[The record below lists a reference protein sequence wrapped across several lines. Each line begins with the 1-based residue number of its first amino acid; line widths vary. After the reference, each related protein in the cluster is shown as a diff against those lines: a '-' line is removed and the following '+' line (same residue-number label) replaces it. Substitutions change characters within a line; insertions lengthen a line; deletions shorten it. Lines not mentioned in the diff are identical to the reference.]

1 MRRISSIYLGI
12 MLMGILMI
20 PVAHAALTPGAG
32 YTITIQKVNSN
43 GTVSDYSTVSA
54 TADGNGKLAFTASS
68 IPTKDDCNFI
78 VILIKDGSGTTV
90 RKGVV
95 PAPAAS
101 STNELGVNDL
111 SSAQTEAVVTALSLI
126 GSDDPIAAAYLLTLL
141 RSEGASAYAAD
152 FASMGKS
159 CIVEDANGFEGTLTG
174 AGVTAQQMSNF
185 KSALIYNSTAGK
197 KTIAYLMA
205 QFKSAVDNATTAAE
219 AQEIMQKAGGYMGD
233 VFLDAAEAAG
243 IDANLILAAHDA
255 AGDVAQTTAGWTA
268 LQAPAALNTL
278 RSMNQSMTSFNR
290 RIAAVKVKSEYTN
303 ALTTLNASGAQ
314 ISRFN
319 TAVGTMITSME
330 NIDATYADFFNN
342 PDAYC
347 TANSTNFNA
356 VQSAINTL
364 FQTAFTT
371 FQTAIASTNP
381 EISDM
386 KDAVAAGFGIPVG
399 QLPGNFG
406 TYYDFSGN
414 SRNWPIPQTV
424 MVSWLAGILDAGGS
438 FTYTR
443 PGTIGVDLPVPANM
457 LWMGSCDNNQ
467 YFDPGSCTGNGGTW
481 TPGRRT
487 YPGGMPAE
495 FAAYMKLQDD
505 LQIAEMTRYLI
516 YDAVNGPYGGNPTRA
531 QEKAAKVA
539 FLAKLEMIAGW
550 IAGTTDGTTPITT
563 AQKKAIVK
571 LLMQPSMD

>member
-1 MRRISSIYLGI
+1 MRKYLYGYLALTLAI
-12 MLMGILMI
+12 VLSFSA
-20 PVAHAALTPGAG
+20 AHAALTPGAS

-43 GTVSDYSTVSA
+43 GSISDYSTATA
-54 TADGNGKLAFTASS
+54 TADANGKLAFTASS
-68 IPTKDDCNFI
+68 IPTKDDCKFI

-90 RKGVV
+90 RKGIV

-101 STNELGVNDL
+101 GTNELGLNDL
-111 SSAQTEAVVTALSLI
+111 STAQTDAVITALSLI

-152 FASMGKS
+152 FAAMGKS
-159 CIVEDANGFEGTLTG
+159 CIVEDAAGFEGTLTA
-174 AGVTAQQMSNF
+174 AGVTAEQMSGF
-185 KSALIYNSTAGK
+185 KSALIYNPTAGK
-197 KTIAYLMA
+197 KTLAYLMA
-205 QFKSAVDNATTAAE
+205 QFKNAVDNATTAAE

-255 AGDVAQTTAGWTA
+255 AGDVAQTTAAMAT
-268 LQAPAALNTL
+268 LQATPAAANTL
-278 RSMNQSMTSFNR
+278 KSMNQSMSSFNR
-290 RIAAVKVKSEYTN
+290 RIAAVKVKAEYTG

-314 ISRFN
+314 ITRFN

-347 TANSTNFNA
+347 TANSTTFSA
-356 VQSAINTL
+356 VQTAINNL
-364 FQTAFTT
+364 FQAAFTS
-371 FQTAIASTNP
+371 FQTAIASTNQ
-381 EISDM
+381 EITDM
-386 KDAVAAGFGIPVG
+386 KTAVAAGFGIPLG

-406 TYYDFSGN
+406 TYYDFTGN

-424 MVSWLAGILDAGGS
+424 MVTWLAGILDDGGS
-438 FTYTR
+438 FSYTR
-443 PGTIGVDLPVPANM
+443 PGTINADLPVPANM
-457 LWMGSCDNNQ
+457 LWMGSCDNSQ

-505 LQIAEMTRYLI
+505 LQIAEMTRFLI
-516 YDAVNGPYGGNPTRA
+516 YDAV
-531 QEKAAKVA
+531 
-539 FLAKLEMIAGW
+539 
-550 IAGTTDGTTPITT
+550 
-563 AQKKAIVK
+563 
-571 LLMQPSMD
+571 